1 VPRPS
6 VRAADSLSVASHR
19 PAWQG
24 LAAGANGK
32 VSQVTDR
39 NGQVT
44 GVSYDNLNRVSQVG
58 FGATV
63 SNPTT
68 YTSTIDYTYD
78 TGNRAYFGYDPAE
91 ILELGGL
98 IRHVHIKDKEPGG
111 KNVMLGTGKVDF
123 KSVFANLDAVGYDG
137 PLILETCRGEEDV
150 QAGRDNLA
158 FVKALLR

>member
-1 VPRPS
+1 
-6 VRAADSLSVASHR
+6 
-19 PAWQG
+19 

-78 TGNRAYFGYDPAE
+78 TGNRATQIADSA
-91 ILELGGL
+91 
-98 IRHVHIKDKEPGG
+98 
-111 KNVMLGTGKVDF
+111 NGTITRT
-123 KSVFANLDAVGYDG
+123 YDG
-137 PLILETCRGEEDV
+137 LDRLTQEQTPQGTVSYTFSSVRRISNALRGV
-150 QAGRDNLA
+150 MS
-158 FVKALLR
+158 